1 MNHDLICLFQ
11 ARALLHM
18 IHLRVAI
25 RRLCRAALCCC
36 PPCRC
41 HAARL
46 ATTTLP
52 ALPPPRCPPRH
63 HHAACLAAAALPA
76 LPPPHCPPRHHHTA
90 CLAAAALPALP
101 PPHCPPRRHHAAHL
115 AATTPPTSLPQCPPC
130 QRAARRAAHRV
141 DIRRL
146 RVLRRC
152 AA

>member
-63 HHAACLAAAALPA
+63 HHAACLAAATLPA
-76 LPPPHCPPRHHHTA
+76 LPPPRCAPR
-90 CLAAAALPALP
+90 
-101 PPHCPPRRHHAAHL
+101 CPPRRHHAAHL
-115 AATTPPTSLPQCPPC
+115 AAATPPTSLPPRRPPHC
-130 QRAARRAAHRV
+130 RSAHLASVLLVVLHCAAAARVAGA
-141 DIRRL
+141 L
-146 RVLRRC
+146 L
-152 AA
+152 